1 MLPLNESASFSPSI
15 EAVTGWVPCISDAS
29 SHFPEVVYRT
39 LPMPTYPGRRPNHSC
54 MALDFNLGTKSRF
67 L

>member
-1 MLPLNESASFSPSI
+1 MLPLNERASFNPSI
-15 EAVTGWVPCISDAS
+15 EAVTGWVPSSNEAS

-39 LPMPTYPGRRPNHSC
+39 LPMPIEPGSRPNHSFR
-54 MALDFNLGTKSRF
+54 ALERSFGTRSRF

>member
-1 MLPLNESASFSPSI
+1 MLPLNESASFNPFND
-15 EAVTGWVPCISDAS
+15 AVTGWVPFNSDVS

-39 LPMPTYPGRRPNHSC
+39 LPMPTEPGNRPNHSC
-54 MALDFNLGTKSRF
+54 MALDPNLGMRSRF

>member
-1 MLPLNESASFSPSI
+1 MLPLKERASFSLFV
-15 EAVTGWVPCISDAS
+15 EAVTGCVPSNSDLS
-29 SHFPEVVYRT
+29 SHFPEVVYLT
-39 LPMPTYPGRRPNHSC
+39 LAMPMCPGKRPNHSC